1 MIESDVA
8 AQFEDVTV
16 ATPSGGDSSS
26 LSILVEGEHPVHTF
40 RIGLIVISI
49 ACDIFISGLTFHFE
63 RGRNILI
70 SGPAG

>member
-40 RIGLIVISI
+40 RMCWFNCHIHCL
-49 ACDIFISGLTFHFE
+49 
-63 RGRNILI
+63 
-70 SGPAG
+70 